1 MDSLLLGSMFDFSV
15 FATGEAWVA
24 LATLTLLEIVL
35 GVDNIIFISILSNK
49 LPDSQGEKARK
60 IGLSLALLF
69 RIALLLGI
77 TWIIK
82 FDHPLFTILDNDIS
96 GRDLILMAGGLFLLA
111 KSTTEIHHK
120 MEGPGEEND
129 KKKKTLSITSV
140 ILQVIAMDIIF
151 SFDSILTAVGLAES
165 VLIMIIAVII
175 SLGVMIGFAGHIAG
189 FIKKHPTLE
198 ILALSFLI
206 LIGFMLVLDGLDVH
220 VPKGYIYFAL
230 FFSLLIEILNMRM
243 RKKTIKKT
251 VKLHDR
257 DKEEEEQPSK

>member
-1 MDSLLLGSMFDFSV
+1 MLLGTIFDFSV
-15 FATGEAWVA
+15 FATGEAWIA

-49 LPDSQGEKARK
+49 LPDNEAEKARK
-60 IGLSLALLF
+60 SGLVLALGF

-77 TWIIK
+77 TYIIK
-82 FDHPLFTILDNDIS
+82 FDNVLFTVFDHGIS
-96 GRDLILMAGGLFLLA
+96 GKDLILMVGGLFLLA

-120 MEGPGEEND
+120 MEVPGEEED
-129 KKKKTLSITSV
+129 EKPKKKLSMSSV

-165 VLIMIIAVII
+165 VLIMIIAVVI
-175 SLGVMIGFAGHIAG
+175 SLGVMIAFAGKIAG
-189 FIKKHPTLE
+189 FIKKHPSLE

-206 LIGFMLVLDGLDVH
+206 LIGFMLVVEGLDVH

-230 FFSLLIEILNMRM
+230 FFSLMIELLNMRL
-243 RKKTIKKT
+243 RKKTSNPLELNKR
-251 VKLHDR
+251 VKED
-257 DKEEEEQPSK
+257 E